1 MVFQQL
7 FLLGIIFFL
16 IVILIPSRRKN
27 KFPLINL
34 DTEPQID
41 WATYIQLLREKERED
56 KNVIERKSMFSRV
69 REKLERRNQKDPA

>member
-69 REKLERRNQKDPA
+69 REKLERRNQKDPT